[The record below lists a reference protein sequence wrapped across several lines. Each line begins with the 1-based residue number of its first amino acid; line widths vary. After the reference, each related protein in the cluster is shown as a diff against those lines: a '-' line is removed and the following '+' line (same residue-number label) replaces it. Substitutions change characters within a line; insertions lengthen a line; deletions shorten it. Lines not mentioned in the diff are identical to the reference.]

1 MLVDEITIYTLFS
14 TVYSMNKL
22 KKNQINLNKSTI
34 IKTLQKYYCLLRTA
48 NKMLKTC

>member
-14 TVYSMNKL
+14 TVYSMNRL
-22 KKNQINLNKSTI
+22 KKSQLSSKKSTI
-34 IKTLQKYYCLLRTA
+34 IKTLQKHYCLLRTT